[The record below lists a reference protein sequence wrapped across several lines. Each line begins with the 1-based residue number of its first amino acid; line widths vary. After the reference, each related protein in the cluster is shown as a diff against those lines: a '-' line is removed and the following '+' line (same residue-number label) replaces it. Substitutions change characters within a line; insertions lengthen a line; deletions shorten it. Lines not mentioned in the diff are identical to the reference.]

1 MLGERQDRETPRR
14 TLTIGWLVGIL
25 ALAAAAVFGV
35 AAAEPGLIES
45 GSRITRVPKFA
56 HNSWHWTKCEARIQ
70 APGATIGP
78 PVGPSVASS
87 PDPDHPRPRL
97 GDLHRQLDKRKQWMG
112 SCRVVRVANRS
123 VPSSSL
129 RRLAVNL
136 GTTSLPCHRVP
147 AAPTLCGITFVNNDD
162 GYLFNT
168 GFDAGDGYLMTTDGG
183 SMWVQEGGRPVLSVQ
198 PFGNEVLRVSFSH
211 SGCPGPCDISVDEA
225 PPGSTDW
232 HTLVS
237 SQYGDGV
244 QLATEGADNA
254 YVALF
259 LNPAGGAGS
268 AHSTLLV
275 TTDGGRSWS
284 TVLDPCGT
292 VNGDEYDM
300 SAIGAAPGPELFAL
314 CTGRVGE
321 SSHFLE
327 KSSDPTQGFLREPIL
342 PTGSFDQIAA
352 TSPTD
357 VVVGTGPEVGSGPY
371 SFELMDSTDGG
382 SQWRTVVSDRVTAI
396 QNHSLPGSTG
406 FLGFQSPQLGWWVG
420 DPGYIWGTTDGG
432 SQWVRSQIWVS
443 Y

>member
-1 MLGERQDRETPRR
+1 MAPESHGSQSSHTTLGTGRSAKLGYKPPAPPSGHPLGHQSHPAPTPI
-14 TLTIGWLVGIL
+14 THGP
-25 ALAAAAVFGV
+25 ALEIFTV
-35 AAAEPGLIES
+35 
-45 GSRITRVPKFA
+45 T
-56 HNSWHWTKCEARIQ
+56 WTN
-70 APGATIGP
+70 
-78 PVGPSVASS
+78 V
-87 PDPDHPRPRL
+87 
-97 GDLHRQLDKRKQWMG
+97 KQWMG
-112 SCRVVRVANRS
+112 SREGCGLQIGLSRARPTTSGGESWHYVAS
-123 VPSSSL
+123 LPSSTCSTD
-129 RRLAVNL
+129 A
-136 GTTSLPCHRVP
+136 
-147 AAPTLCGITFVNNDD
+147 CGITFVNNDD

-183 SMWVQEGGRPVLSVQ
+183 SMWVQERGRPVLSVQ

-327 KSSDPTQGFLREPIL
+327 KSSDPTQGFLPRTDPANWVVRPDRCHEPDRR
-342 PTGSFDQIAA
+342 SRRN
-352 TSPTD
+352 
-357 VVVGTGPEVGSGPY
+357 GTRG
-371 SFELMDSTDGG
+371 
-382 SQWRTVVSDRVTAI
+382 R
-396 QNHSLPGSTG
+396 
-406 FLGFQSPQLGWWVG
+406 
-420 DPGYIWGTTDGG
+420 
-432 SQWVRSQIWVS
+432 VRSVLIRADGQYRWRLAMEDGRK
-443 Y
+443 